1 MPAASRTDH
10 AVASTKLGLLPA
22 DVYACPPLEDED
34 HLLDT
39 VVAVRGGAGS
49 GVAQL
54 LHDAERL
61 GAGCPGRV
69 KSREHAGPPFD
80 EGQVPHAS
88 DKHWAR

>member
-1 MPAASRTDH
+1 
-10 AVASTKLGLLPA
+10 
-22 DVYACPPLEDED
+22 
-34 HLLDT
+34 
-39 VVAVRGGAGS
+39 VAVRGGAGS